1 MNDSPRILPIS
12 QYRSMLKARQKLG
25 KYRIERR
32 LGSGGFAN
40 VYAARD
46 TIEGIRVA
54 LKIPH
59 AAIVDKEVL
68 KDFKSE
74 VRLAARL
81 EHPNILSLRF
91 AAFYEGE
98 FIIVFPMGEEALSD
112 RLHRRMALTTVLDLN
127 EQMLEA
133 TAYAHRSKIIHCD
146 IKPENFILF
155 PDNRLKL
162 TDFGI
167 ARVAHRTIKGGG
179 TGTMGYMAPEQA
191 MGKPS
196 FRSDVFSL
204 GLILHR
210 MLSGQ
215 WGEWP
220 FEWPFPGHARLRS
233 RVHPDMIDVVRRSLE
248 LNPRKRFRD
257 AGQMLESFRKA
268 KRKTLLREVARKKKT
283 ASSRQTSTRRKAA

>member
-1 MNDSPRILPIS
+1 MNESPRILPCSRVRRGLRI
-12 QYRSMLKARQKLG
+12 RQRLG
-25 KYRIERR
+25 KYRIEKR

-40 VYAARD
+40 VYGAMD

-59 AAIVDKEVL
+59 AEVVGDVL
-68 KDFKSE
+68 SDFKSE
-74 VRLAARL
+74 VRLAARM

-98 FIIVFPMGEEALSD
+98 FIIVFPLGQETLAD
-112 RLHRRMALTTVLDLN
+112 RLQRRMALTTVLELN
-127 EQMLEA
+127 EQMLSA
-133 TAYAHRSKIIHCD
+133 AAYAHRSKVIHCD
-146 IKPENFILF
+146 IKPENLILF
-155 PDNRLKL
+155 PENHLKL

-167 ARVAHRTIKGGG
+167 ARIAQRTVQGNG
-179 TGTMGYMAPEQA
+179 TGTIGYMAPEQA
-191 MGKPS
+191 MGQPS

-210 MLSGQ
+210 MLSGK

-220 FEWPFPGHARLRS
+220 FEWPLPGHARLRS
-233 RVHPDMIDVVRRSLE
+233 RVHPDMIQLIRRSLE

-257 AGQMLESFRKA
+257 AGQMLVGFQHAR
-268 KRKTLLREVARKKKT
+268 RKTLLRESSRRKKT
-283 ASSRQTSTRRKAA
+283 VSRRRPLRRKAA

>member
-1 MNDSPRILPIS
+1 
-12 QYRSMLKARQKLG
+12 
-25 KYRIERR
+25 
-32 LGSGGFAN
+32 
-40 VYAARD
+40 
-46 TIEGIRVA
+46 
-54 LKIPH
+54 
-59 AAIVDKEVL
+59 
-68 KDFKSE
+68 
-74 VRLAARL
+74 
-81 EHPNILSLRF
+81 
-91 AAFYEGE
+91 
-98 FIIVFPMGEEALSD
+98 
-112 RLHRRMALTTVLDLN
+112 MALTTVLDLG

-133 TAYAHRSKIIHCD
+133 AAYAHRAKIIHCD

-155 PDNRLKL
+155 SDNQLKL

-220 FEWPFPGHARLRS
+220 FEWPLPGHARLRT
-233 RVHPDMIDVVRRSLE
+233 RVHAEMVEVVRRALE

-257 AGQMLESFRKA
+257 AGQMLTSYQKA
-268 KRKTLLREVARKKKT
+268 KKKTLLREARRKKT
-283 ASSRQTSTRRKAA
+283 RSGNTSRSSRRGKAA